1 MGWQLQGANSQL
13 KSGWRTDSVLAMKS
27 VRVLAAGAAIA
38 AASAMTGAAVAAQPN
53 SLRPGVFS
61 FPVLASSDP
70 VITFDIV
77 RVRGGH
83 EVSKGG
89 REVVGWVRLT
99 CTSSSA
105 PPAGIA
111 ANEPILLR
119 IPGNLPIAGHR
130 SFGYS
135 GPATVHPIG
144 DSATTATTHVV
155 LKARFT
161 GRATTRTAAY
171 PTGFKG
177 SFSSGACAASPPM
190 TFSFPY
196 L

>member
-1 MGWQLQGANSQL
+1 MGA
-13 KSGWRTDSVLAMKS
+13 V
-27 VRVLAAGAAIA
+27 IA
-38 AASAMTGAAVAAQPN
+38 AASPMTGAAVAAQPN

-61 FPVLASSDP
+61 FPVVAPPDP
-70 VITFDIV
+70 LITFDIV
-77 RVRGGH
+77 RVRGEH
-83 EVSKGG
+83 AVSKGG
-89 REVVGWVRLT
+89 REVVAWVRLT
-99 CTSSSA
+99 CNSSLA

-119 IPGNLPIAGHR
+119 IPGNLTIAGQR

-135 GPATVHPIG
+135 GPASVHPIG
-144 DSATTATTHVV
+144 DSATTATTDVV

-161 GRATTRTAAY
+161 GRTTTRTAAY

-177 SFSSGACAASPPM
+177 SFASGACAASPPM